1 MSRGGKREGAGRPVK
16 PDKKKPFCF
25 KLSEIEEKAVRKL
38 LKELREKTEP
48 EK

>member
-1 MSRGGKREGAGRPVK
+1 MSRGGQREGAGRPFK

-38 LKELREKTEP
+38 LNDLRGKKEKE
-48 EK
+48 